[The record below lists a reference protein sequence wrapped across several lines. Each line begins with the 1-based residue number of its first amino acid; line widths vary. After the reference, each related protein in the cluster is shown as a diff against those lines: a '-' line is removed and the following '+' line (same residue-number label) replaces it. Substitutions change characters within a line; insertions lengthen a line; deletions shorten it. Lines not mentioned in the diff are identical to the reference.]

1 MHITKIPAD
10 PKLRPAGIF
19 LEELYIRILSD
30 ITVKY
35 LLYLVEKAFALVV
48 VVFAK
53 ACLELAEQILLC
65 LVKVLGDLYIDR
77 NELIASVGAVK
88 TLYALVSQSEYCTRL
103 SALGDSELNLAV
115 DARNCYL
122 AAENCLTVGNGYL
135 CMDII
140 FVSYEDRIGTNLN
153 CYMKIACGTSV
164 KSAVALTS
172 YLKCLTVVDTCGDSY
187 INCLGH

>member
-10 PKLRPAGIF
+10 LKLRPAGIF
-19 LEELYIRILSD
+19 LEELYIRILSE

-65 LVKVLGDLYIDR
+65 LVKVLGNLYIDR

-88 TLYALVSQSEYCTRL
+88 TLYALVSQSEYCARL

-115 DARNCYL
+115 D
-122 AAENCLTVGNGYL
+122 
-135 CMDII
+135 II
-140 FVSYEDRIGTNLN
+140 FISYEDRIGTNLN